1 MKVRFTRSMQMSDLN
16 RAINAR
22 LASYCGSLKLL
33 LQHVLDENDF
43 ANIQPYLNAQIE
55 QIRKQCERD
64 LEAAALFSTNKVAI
78 FKQYLGQLVALVRAY
93 TRWSNK
99 KAYQALC
106 DADALYIWEQDR
118 PDVLETQVDGVTQ
131 IDRPLKVL
139 TNSQLTEFQNPE
151 NTVWYQALPV
161 WQQKFIKRKF
171 SANVAESTWVPAL
184 VRYVPGLANYSA
196 HQTITSTIQHT
207 HYRSAALFPDNVAD
221 KTEAL
226 RLTTE
231 NIKQLIE
238 NHGVEQVNNFR
249 EVWGIA
255 MPTDFKLPVLLQT
268 YLSPWI
274 IDFESGPASR
284 IRGNENNTKMIEA
297 KDIAANNYQNDG
309 TVQLFTSNHE
319 VNMLRRGA
327 AKAFVASM
335 SHKLNAAT
343 KQQQVSKN
351 LITAVKGLCKHL
363 YGGIFLGVLE
373 GIEQTLTNNNQNLI
387 ESLKDLKTIV
397 DKFGEDKT
405 EDLKFKR
412 LSLILHAL
420 IDYLKLNHDSSV
432 GPANR
437 YKQLFNANLESIIV
451 GQIGGIVQGSC
462 QHGQDRTGAVLL
474 HLDAMLVYYHQY
486 GVLPHYDDA
495 SDDREKFVEIFLSL
509 FKNGHHPKN
518 SAASAPGNEG
528 LKHLEQILPDDIY
541 QRICAEETLR
551 TKKDEMYYLANLK
564 YPGLPPVVTM
574 QPLHTS
580 NVVDEGQNTME
591 RHIDDTIHLLTTKKL
606 RIKQKDIQEILK
618 GVIGALIDLKQ
629 NPEATPQENIAK
641 FNAICRAFEN
651 TVKAAKDNQNLSE
664 FLGGKIQRLVAGCTL
679 GSVKDFLF
687 FKHNAMLEERV
698 SVEVR
703 MSQAPTA
710 SSVA

>member
-1 MKVRFTRSMQMSDLN
+1 MKVRFTRSMQMNELN

-22 LASYCGSLKLL
+22 LASYCGGLKLL

-55 QIRKQCERD
+55 KIRKQCECD
-64 LEAAALFSTNKVAI
+64 LEAAALSSANKVAI

-106 DADALYIWEQDR
+106 GADALYIWEQDR

-131 IDRPLKVL
+131 IDRPLKAL
-139 TNSQLTEFQNPE
+139 TATQLEEFKNPE
-151 NTVWYQALPV
+151 ATVWYQALPV

-171 SANVAESTWVPAL
+171 PANVTGSTWVPAPI
-184 VRYVPGLANYSA
+184 RKMPGLANYSA

-274 IDFESGPASR
+274 IDFESGLASR

-297 KDIAANNYQNDG
+297 KDIAANNYQNDS

-335 SHKLNAAT
+335 GHKLNAAA

-363 YGGIFLGVLE
+363 YGGIFLSVLE

-387 ESLKDLKTIV
+387 EYLKVSKTIV

-486 GVLPHYDDA
+486 GVLPHYDDG
-495 SDDREKFVEIFLSL
+495 SDDREKFVEIFLRL
-509 FKNGHHPKN
+509 FKNDHHPKN
-518 SAASAPGNEG
+518 SAASAPGSEG

-541 QRICAEETLR
+541 QRICAAEDLC
-551 TKKDEMYYLANLK
+551 TKKNEMYYLANLK
-564 YPGLPPVVTM
+564 HPGRPAVVKI

-580 NVVDEGQNTME
+580 NVLDDNQNTIT
-591 RHIDDTIHLLTTKKL
+591 RCIDDTIHLLTTKKL
-606 RIKQKDIQEILK
+606 RIRQKEIQIVLEGIIGTLVELKNNPTATKQEKVDS
-618 GVIGALIDLKQ
+618 
-629 NPEATPQENIAK
+629 
-641 FNAICRAFEN
+641 FNRICCAFEN
-651 TVKAAKDNQNLSE
+651 TVKVAKDNQNLFK
-664 FLGGKIQRLVAGCTL
+664 FLGGKMQRLVTGCTL
-679 GSVKDFLF
+679 GSVKNFLF
-687 FKHNAMLEERV
+687 FKHQSMQ
-698 SVEVR
+698 VE
-703 MSQAPTA
+703 APLLQISA
-710 SSVA
+710 PKAGAAA